1 MTDYYDDSIYEQP
14 ETPRQEQEASHQ
26 EPEQSMPQMPHTPK
40 KEKKNGK
47 GAVALVLCCALVGG
61 GCGIGGADYLSGRF
75 QLSAG
80 IPCVGGT
87 CGQADPGKAWT
98 DSGD

>member
-47 GAVALVLCCALVGG
+47 GRC
-61 GCGIGGADYLSGRF
+61 
-75 QLSAG
+75 SAG
-80 IPCVGGT
+80 AVLRIGWRRLRHWRRIYWQFS
-87 CGQADPGKAWT
+87 GQ
-98 DSGD
+98 